1 MQKLTANNDSIQP
14 VQFFQDPSRPL
25 EFHSTCY
32 YIGTT
37 SIAAQPGKSYSGKG
51 TQFCKITLK
60 YKQ

>member
-51 TQFCKITLK
+51 T
-60 YKQ
+60 